1 MEILTLAQ
9 LTHDNFR
16 DARAINRDD
25 IPEAWVDTADTLM
38 EVTDY
43 GAEHHLIG
51 HTFIAYM
58 GRKPVGLIMI
68 GEAIPWDTDP
78 DEMKGK
84 PFYRVMGFVVDR
96 EYRSKG
102 IGGEILEKAV
112 ARVYDEFGKRSLA
125 LGVHKDN
132 TRVGTFYE
140 HHGFRRTGVFEG
152 HDEYYLR
159 ITDC

>member
-1 MEILTLAQ
+1 MEILTLVQ
-9 LTHDNFR
+9 LTHDNYS

-43 GAEHHLIG
+43 GAEHNLIG
-51 HTFIAYM
+51 HTFVAYM
-58 GRKPVGLIMI
+58 DEKPIGLIMI

-84 PFYRVMGFVVDR
+84 PFYRLMGFVVDR
-96 EYRSKG
+96 DYRNKG
-102 IGGEILEKAV
+102 IGGEILENAI
-112 ARVYDEFGKRSLA
+112 ARVYDEFGKRSIA

-140 HHGFRRTGVFEG
+140 HHSFRRTGIFEG
-152 HDEYYLR
+152 SDEYYLR
-159 ITDC
+159 IIDC

>member
-1 MEILTLAQ
+1 MEILTLVQ
-9 LTHDNFR
+9 LTHDNYS

-51 HTFIAYM
+51 HTFVAYVDE
-58 GRKPVGLIMI
+58 KPVGLIMI

-84 PFYRVMGFVVDR
+84 SFYRVMGFVVDR
-96 EYRSKG
+96 EYRNRG
-102 IGGEILEKAV
+102 IGGEILEKAISQ
-112 ARVYDEFGKRSLA
+112 VYDEFGKRSIA

-152 HDEYYLR
+152 NDEYYLR
-159 ITDC
+159 IIDC